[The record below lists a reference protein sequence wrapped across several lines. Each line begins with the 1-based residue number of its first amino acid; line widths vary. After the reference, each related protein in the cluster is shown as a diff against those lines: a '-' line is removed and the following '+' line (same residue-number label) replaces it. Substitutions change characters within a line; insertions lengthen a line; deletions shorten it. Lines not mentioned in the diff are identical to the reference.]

1 MTKVAIWCRHD
12 GDNIIG
18 VGADI
23 PWCVP
28 SDSKRFRNI
37 TKEQTL
43 VVGKKTY
50 ESFPNRT
57 LPNRKFLVVTR
68 QTDYEVSDTS
78 ASASRTAW
86 TSSPVP
92 LSPAAR
98 ISWT

>member
-1 MTKVAIWCRHD
+1 MTKVAIWCRHE

-43 VVGKKTY
+43 QSFFLTKSVFLHKKTT
-50 ESFPNRT
+50 FFAKK
-57 LPNRKFLVVTR
+57 RKT
-68 QTDYEVSDTS
+68 
-78 ASASRTAW
+78 
-86 TSSPVP
+86 P
-92 LSPAAR
+92 LSRGAK
-98 ISWT
+98 ICLSSENLFL